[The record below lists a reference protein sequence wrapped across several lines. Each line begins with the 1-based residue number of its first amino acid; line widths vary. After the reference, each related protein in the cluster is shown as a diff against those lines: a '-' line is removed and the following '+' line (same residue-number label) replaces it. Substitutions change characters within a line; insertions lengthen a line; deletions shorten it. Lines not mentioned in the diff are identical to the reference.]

1 MLRFCKIRIEPE
13 PRVAVCDRMEIY
25 MKYDL
30 SKFTIEEKC
39 RLLAGKDTWHT
50 DDLDGKVYR
59 VKVSDG
65 PVGLRT
71 PEISNGW
78 GGKTIP
84 ATAFPSS
91 AVLSQTWTPS
101 FAYRTGELFADECIE
116 REVDVLL
123 APGVNVKRL
132 PECGRNFEYVSEDPL
147 VSGIFGREFIKGVQ
161 DHHIGTSLKHFCAN
175 NQEYS
180 RHTQS
185 SEIDERTLREIY
197 TRNFKIALEAKPW
210 TVMSSYNKLNGVKLS
225 QNKKLN
231 DMLRDELGFDG
242 LIMSDWDAVV
252 DHVASVKSGLD
263 LEMPFNK
270 KHLEELIAAVESGE
284 ITEKELDERCE
295 RVLWLCEKCESER
308 KLWKVESTIEERLA
322 AAEQVAEEGFVLL
335 KNNGILPLAN
345 GASVAVTGD
354 GATKNIAGG
363 GSSKVVPLGDIA
375 KLDEELKVNM
385 PASEIVYTEAYKGGL
400 SRAVV
405 ASYAKD
411 ASIVCVHKIDS
422 EGEDR
427 FGIRLDTWQEN
438 FILDIARKN
447 KNTIVVLYCGSVI
460 DMSAWVDSVAAVIS
474 VGYPGERGN
483 AALAKIIA
491 GKVNPSGKTTETYPM
506 TEKDCL
512 AMHCIRT
519 QEHSLYSDGLLVG
532 YRWYDTAKYMGKEN
546 EAKVLYPF
554 GYGLSYSTF
563 EYSGLNV
570 TANDENITVEFDVK
584 NTSAI
589 DGKECAQVYYRD
601 PLSTVFRPFKELC
614 GFEKKLVK
622 AGETEHY
629 TVTIPKEYLAFYS
642 TAFDKWVVEEGAY
655 EIFVGASCEDIRLEG
670 KIEI

>member
-1 MLRFCKIRIEPE
+1 
-13 PRVAVCDRMEIY
+13 

-50 DDLDGKVYR
+50 DDLDGKVYK

-71 PEISNGW
+71 PELSAGW

-91 AVLSQTWTPS
+91 QVLSQTWDPTL
-101 FAYRTGELFADECIE
+101 AYRTGEIFADECIE
-116 REVDVLL
+116 RNVDVLL

-161 DHHIGTSLKHFCAN
+161 DHHVGTSLKHYCAN

-185 SEIDERTLREIY
+185 SEVDERTLREIY

-210 TVMSSYNKLNGVKLS
+210 TVMSSYNKVNGVKVS
-225 QNKKLN
+225 QHKKLN
-231 DMLRDELGFDG
+231 DMLRSELGFDG

-263 LEMPFNK
+263 LEMPYNK
-270 KHLEELIAAVESGE
+270 KHYEDLVAAVERGE
-284 ITEKELDERCE
+284 VTEAELDARCE
-295 RVLWLCEKCESER
+295 RVLWLCEKCESEK
-308 KLWKVESTIEERLA
+308 KLQKIESTVEERLA

-335 KNNGILPLAN
+335 KNNGLLPLKN

-354 GATKNIAGG
+354 AATKNIAGG
-363 GSSKVVPLGDIA
+363 GSSRVVLRGDVA
-375 KLDEELKVNM
+375 KLDEELKANM
-385 PASEIVYTEAYKGGL
+385 PDSNVVYTEAYRGGL

-405 ASYAKD
+405 ASYGKD
-411 ASIVCVHKIDS
+411 AAIVCVHKIDS

-438 FILDIARKN
+438 FILEIARKN
-447 KNTIVVLYCGSVI
+447 PNTIVVLYCGSVI
-460 DMSAWVDSVAAVIS
+460 DMSAWVDKVAAIIS

-483 AALAKIIA
+483 AALAKILS
-491 GKVNPSGKTTETYPM
+491 GKVNPSGKTTETYPL
-506 TEKDCL
+506 TAEDCL
-512 AMHCIRT
+512 AMSCIRT
-519 QEHSLYSDGLLVG
+519 QEHSIYSDGLLVG

-554 GYGLSYSTF
+554 GFGLSYSTF
-563 EYSGLNV
+563 EYSGLNITV
-570 TANDENITVEFDVK
+570 GDDNIIVEFDVT
-584 NTSAI
+584 NTSDIA
-589 DGKECAQVYYRD
+589 GAECAQIYFRE
-601 PLSTVFRPFKELC
+601 PLAPVFRPYKELC
-614 GFEKKLVK
+614 GFEKKYIE
-622 AGETEHY
+622 AGKTEHY
-629 TVTIPKEYLAFYS
+629 TVTVPKEYLAYYS
-642 TAFDKWVVEEGAY
+642 VACDSWVLDRGNY
-655 EIFVGASCEDIRLEG
+655 EIIVGASCEDIKLQG
-670 KIEI
+670 KILL